1 MREEFK
7 KYLHL
12 LQKWNKTYNLTSIL
26 DENEILIKHF
36 EDSLAPLSF
45 WPQVQTVLD
54 IGCGAGFP
62 GIPLKIESPLLNV
75 TLCDSNRKKID
86 FCNAVI
92 RELKLQGIK
101 TFHGRAEDPKVVA
114 QLGVFDLVIS
124 RATFKLSEFLKIS
137 IPTLRHGGIAMA
149 MKGPD
154 WQNEP
159 GVESLPSPLFQL
171 HYRLRENFGER
182 VLVAFQRGS
191 EQV

>member
-26 DENEILIKHF
+26 NENEIVIKHF
-36 EDSLAPLSF
+36 EDSLATLSF
-45 WPQVQTVLD
+45 WPQVRTVLD

-62 GIPLKIESPLLNV
+62 GIPLKIELPLLNV
-75 TLCDSNRKKID
+75 ALCDSNRKKTD
-86 FCNAVI
+86 FCEAVI
-92 RELKLQGIK
+92 RELKLQNIK
-101 TFHGRAEDPKVVA
+101 TFHGRAEDPKTVA
-114 QLGVFDLVIS
+114 HLGTFDLVIS
-124 RATFKLSEFLKIS
+124 RATFKLPEFLEIS
-137 IPTLRHGGIAMA
+137 RPYLRTGGLAIA

-154 WQNEP
+154 WRKDP
-159 GVESLPSPLFQL
+159 GVENLPAPLFQF

-191 EQV
+191 EQF

>member
-62 GIPLKIESPLLNV
+62 GIPLKIKSPLLKI

-92 RELKLQGIK
+92 RELRLQDIE
-101 TFHGRAEDPKVVA
+101 TIHERVADSKVLT
-114 QLGVFDLVIS
+114 QMGTFDLVIS
-124 RATFKLSEFLKIS
+124 RATFKISEFLKIS
-137 IPTLRHGGIAMA
+137 RPYLRPGGIAMA

-154 WQNEP
+154 WRNDP
-159 GVESLPSPLFQL
+159 GVENLPSPLFQL
-171 HYRLRENFGER
+171 HYRLRDNYGER
-182 VLVAFQRGS
+182 VLLAFQRGS
-191 EQV
+191 EQF